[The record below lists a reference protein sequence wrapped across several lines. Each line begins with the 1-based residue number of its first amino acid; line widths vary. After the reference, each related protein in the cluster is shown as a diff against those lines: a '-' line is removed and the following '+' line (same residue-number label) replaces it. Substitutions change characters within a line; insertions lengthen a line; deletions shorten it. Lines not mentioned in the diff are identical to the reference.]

1 MNKSRIFENL
11 DLRRKADRDFCDNLL
26 ENHFRHLKLY
36 SDLPS

>member
-26 ENHFRHLKLY
+26 ENLFRHLKLY